1 MLAVSAV
8 TLMVG
13 LTAVAVG
20 TAAVTRHRAEA
31 AADLGAIAAASA
43 ALRGQPGACAQA
55 GEVVRANGAKLTGC
69 RLVGADALVTA
80 AVGDDAFG
88 RGWGVARVTARA
100 GPAKHTGV
108 GSGAR
113 RVRAR

>member
-1 MLAVSAV
+1 MTRDRGSASVYVLAVSAV

-13 LTAVAVG
+13 LAAVAVG
-20 TAAVTRHRAEA
+20 TAVVTRHRAEA

-69 RLVGADALVTA
+69 RLVGADARSPRRSAMTRSA
-80 AVGDDAFG
+80 AGG
-88 RGWGVARVTARA
+88 A
-100 GPAKHTGV
+100 GHG
-108 GSGAR
+108 
-113 RVRAR
+113 